1 MKVINYG
8 SAYIDK
14 IILGGNMMK
23 KVVIAKN
30 GNQVSA
36 HFGHCEGFE
45 IFHINDGNVVERHF
59 IESPGHRPGFLPVFL
74 NEKGANVI
82 IAGGMGETAQMLFAE
97 NGIEVVVGAQGDID
111 DVISKYMGGNLASS
125 GDVCK
130 EHEHHGEGCSH

>member
-1 MKVINYG
+1 
-8 SAYIDK
+8 
-14 IILGGNMMK
+14 MK

-30 GNQVSA
+30 GNQVSG

-45 IFHINDGNVVERHF
+45 MFHIKDGSVVERNF

-97 NGIEVVVGAQGDID
+97 NNIEVVVGAKGELD
-111 DVISKYMGGNLASS
+111 DVISMYMDGTLVSS
-125 GDVCK
+125 GTVCK
-130 EHEHHGEGCSH
+130 EHEHEGEGCSH